1 MQTTKRIIGSA
12 AVLAVLL
19 TDAAC
24 GDGGANAAA
33 NKVASLS
40 GNTAT
45 TRASGSKGNKKSFQ
59 DAMLAYAKC
68 MREHGVDMPDPTF
81 SDDGGGGVGF
91 IAKAD
96 GSGTGAPQKPDDSVF
111 KAAQTACEPIMKA
124 AEQDMPRPS
133 AEEEAKMRDQAL
145 KFAKCMRDHG
155 VDMPDPTFD
164 NEGHTQIKIGPSAGN
179 GPATAA
185 GGPSGAMKVD
195 PAFEAAMKACNKDA
209 PIKSTM
215 SGGKV

>member
-1 MQTTKRIIGSA
+1 MQTSKRIIG
-12 AVLAVLL
+12 AVAVV
-19 TDAAC
+19 AVFVAGGAC
-24 GDGGANAAA
+24 GGGGANTAA

-45 TRASGSKGNKKSFQ
+45 TRSSSRKGNKKSFQ

-81 SDDGGGGVGF
+81 SDDGGGVGF

-96 GSGTGAPQKPDDSVF
+96 ASANGAPAKPDDAVF

-133 AEEEAKMRDQAL
+133 PEDEAKMRDQAL

-164 NEGHTQIKIGPSAGN
+164 NEGHTQIKIGGTAGT
-179 GPATAA
+179 GPDTAA

-195 PAFEAAMKACNKDA
+195 PAFEAAMKICGKDA
-209 PIKSTM
+209 PIKSTTK